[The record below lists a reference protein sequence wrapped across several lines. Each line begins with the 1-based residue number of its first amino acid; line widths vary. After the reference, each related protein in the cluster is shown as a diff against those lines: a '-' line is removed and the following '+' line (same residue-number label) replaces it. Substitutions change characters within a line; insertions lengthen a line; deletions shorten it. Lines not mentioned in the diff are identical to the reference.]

1 MAIYEYEKGNRTWY
15 VRASEDDGVF
25 TSEDW
30 APGRGRGLVAA
41 FAGSL
46 EELVAKGIRDYPTP
60 FAAGALEYRVTA
72 PNMAQCELTRD
83 EALNLMHE
91 RLSGMRTGASG
102 TIDRRKS
109 GERWFP
115 WRRYVVKPDG
125 GVART
130 DR

>member
-1 MAIYEYEKGNRTWY
+1 MAIYEYTRGNVTRY

-30 APGRGRGLVAA
+30 APGRGRGLAAA

-60 FAAGALEYRVTA
+60 FAAGAPEYRVIV
-72 PNMAQCELTRD
+72 PNLARCELTRT
-83 EALNLMHE
+83 EAQDIVLE
-91 RLSGMRTGASG
+91 RLTGMPTGASG
-102 TIDRRKS
+102 TIDRRRS
-109 GERWFP
+109 GGQWLQ

-125 GVART
+125 GVARV